1 MTYEGKEYVFVNSD
15 SIVTTVKCVVPPG
28 WYKMWVQ
35 QMDAKGDPK
44 WILKLIPKWTPLKL
58 DNFADFNTDHNI
70 IASYMS
76 I

>member
-15 SIVTTVKCVVPPG
+15 SIVTTIKFPGVGTKCGSSRWMP
-28 WYKMWVQ
+28 KEI
-35 QMDAKGDPK
+35 PK

-70 IASYMS
+70 IAIDMS